1 MNPAMARVQQCFPYV
16 LVMFPDDENRA
27 ALLEVVTEAGNIPL
41 ICHSLDEAEK
51 VMRCEDIRTIICG
64 DHIPLATFQGIS
76 DLARR
81 QDKRIPLIV
90 ASLAGNPDDCLP
102 ALRKSVFDRLEPHY
116 CDDEA
121 TPGRHSRRQRFTAP
135 RPEPDCG
142 PNSEPRPSIP

>member
-1 MNPAMARVQQCFPYV
+1 MNPAMARVQQCLPYV
-16 LVMFPDDENRA
+16 LVVFPYVENRA

-121 TPGRHSRRQRFTAP
+121 TPGRHSR
-135 RPEPDCG
+135 DKG
-142 PNSEPRPSIP
+142 

>member
-1 MNPAMARVQQCFPYV
+1 MNPAMARVQQCLPYV
-16 LVMFPDDENRA
+16 LVVFPYDENRA

>member
-16 LVMFPDDENRA
+16 LVVFPYDENRA

-116 CDDEA
+116 FAGEA
-121 TPGRHSRRQRFTAP
+121 TPGPPLPRQGLTDP

-142 PNSEPRPSIP
+142 PNR

>member
-1 MNPAMARVQQCFPYV
+1 MNPAMARVQQCLPYV
-16 LVMFPDDENRA
+16 LVVFPYDENCA

>member
-16 LVMFPDDENRA
+16 LVVFPYDENRA